1 MGFNQKP
8 SGRSPN
14 PSDRGGGPSP
24 ANRQPAA
31 AVLYPLPPELAG
43 LYRSAS
49 KDSLNPAVI
58 FDRFAPDLSRAG
70 DKEKEEWKK
79 RALESA
85 AVKPDSNALGAYL
98 TRWQALVQ
106 AAGAQHFTMQTDWRF
121 IPGLGRKSALE
132 IGFNFHRYGFPYLP
146 GSAVKGIAR
155 TCALFELAEAVQLPA
170 EPTDLLNQL
179 DRLLEKPEDEFKK
192 EIGQTAHWSDLKA
205 HVEKVA
211 DFRAVFGTLE
221 QAGGAVFF
229 EAIPAEA
236 FALEMDIMNPHY
248 KEYYRGNTPPVDWDS
263 PNPVTFLAV
272 PAGKTF
278 HFAVGWRR
286 GARQPELCAKAAG
299 WLKQGLKDL
308 GAGAKT
314 AAGYGYF
321 K

>member
-1 MGFNQKP
+1 MGFHQKP
-8 SGRSPN
+8 SGRSPT
-14 PSDRGGGPSP
+14 PSGRGGGPSP
-24 ANRQPAA
+24 SDRQPAA
-31 AVLYPLPPELAG
+31 AVEYPLPPELAG

-49 KDSLNPAVI
+49 KDGLNPAVI

-70 DKEKEEWKK
+70 NKKEDWKK
-79 RALESA
+79 HALQAA
-85 AVKPDSNALGAYL
+85 AVKPDSTALRAYL

-106 AAGAQHFTMQTDWRF
+106 AAGAQPFTLQTDWRF

-155 TCALFELAEAVQLPA
+155 TCALFELAESVQLPA
-170 EPTDLLNQL
+170 EPPSLLNQL
-179 DRLLEKPEDEFKK
+179 DQLLALPDEEFKK
-192 EIGQTAHWSDLKA
+192 EIGQTEHWSNLKA
-205 HVEKVA
+205 HLEKAA

-248 KEYYRGNTPPVDWDS
+248 GPYYQGKDAPADWH
-263 PNPVTFLAV
+263 NPVPVAFLTV

-286 GARQPELCAKAAG
+286 GAKQPELCAKAAG